1 MTTLT
6 FLQTPESFI
15 NNIESIGIKVQYLS
29 SIDKV
34 KHNMLINTKK
44 CIVSF
49 GLTFI
54 GVFKDDGKIQ
64 LSYTSAK
71 NTSDIILNK
80 FEKLVGISSSIQP
93 VAIDKTKP
101 IIKEVESVQSINVG
115 DDKFIVDYTDHN
127 WGMMKELKH
136 LGCEFDSKNH
146 KFVCPISKKPNISEV
161 LNHYLS
167 NSKGLTSSQR
177 DKRDKLINLLPLDCE
192 IKKDEKGLW
201 IININYLAEKK
212 QIQEACKSAGFK
224 YVRSVNGV
232 RHLIK

>member
-15 NNIESIGIKVQYLS
+15 NNIESIGIKVHYLS

-34 KHNMLINTKK
+34 KHKMLINTKK

-71 NTSDIILNK
+71 NTSDIILGK
-80 FEKLVGISSSIQP
+80 FEKLVGIISTTQP
-93 VAIDKTKP
+93 VVIDKNRTSV
-101 IIKEVESVQSINVG
+101 KEVESVQPMII
-115 DDKFIVDYTDHN
+115 DEDKFVVDYVDHN

-136 LGCEFDSKNH
+136 LGCEFDSKNQ
-146 KFVCPISKKPNISEV
+146 KFLCQTSKKPNVSEV

-212 QIQEACKSAGFK
+212 QIQEACKSVGFK
-224 YVRSVNGV
+224 HVRSVNGV